1 MENILTFKSNESLVK
16 LARET
21 IEADKFKLAYE
32 NIYTKNKCFYL
43 VKDEGIYLMDAYDT
57 NKTSKDNGTVVYAD
71 SFDPSNDPHEDLWER
86 TYQVSRDDFAQN
98 IYLVDNQLQ
107 RLAEGGDMKIKL
119 CEFHYEV
126 EA

>member
-1 MENILTFKSNESLVK
+1 MDNILTFKNNESLVK

-21 IEADKFKLAYE
+21 IKADKFKLAYE
-32 NIYTKNKCFYL
+32 DTYTKDKCFYL

-86 TYQVSRDDFAQN
+86 TYQVSRDDFAEN
-98 IYLVDNQLQ
+98 IYINDEQLQ
-107 RLAEGGDMKIKL
+107 RLAKGGDIQITL
-119 CEFHYEV
+119 CEEHYEV